1 MIIILFRNE
10 EDRQKALT
18 VLDGFSFKGN
28 TLKATYAKAAQDPYQ
43 KKKVCLLKNMVEI
56 LINLI

>member
-43 KKKVCLLKNMVEI
+43 KKKVC
-56 LINLI
+56 